1 MAIVAVSEDGSIM
14 IPSDLRQRYGL
25 SAGAEVV
32 IVDYGDVLTLIP
44 AFADPVRQAAGMLAG
59 GPSLTEALLR
69 ERAQELLQ

>member
-1 MAIVAVSEDGSIM
+1 MAVVTVLEGGSIR
-14 IPSDLRQRYGL
+14 IPSDLCQKYGL

-69 ERAQELLQ
+69 ERSEELSQ